1 MIRRV
6 LGLLCLCG
14 PVALWAQTQPIPVG
28 QVAAEEYQSIE
39 AVRLREGALLDA
51 QEAEC
56 YQRFAVND
64 CLKKVKSRRIALMA
78 DLKRQEN
85 QIHARERRLQ
95 GAEALERANQKALDR
110 QQKQQESQ
118 AGDGALR
125 TQEKLQAQQEKQA
138 EHAAR
143 AASDLAPVS
152 PGAPAGPTPEEQA
165 QSRTRYES
173 KQANAEKKRL
183 EMGKRLAE
191 KSGKPAKPLP
201 VPP

>member
-14 PVALWAQTQPIPVG
+14 PVVLWAQAQPIPVG
-28 QVAAEEYQSIE
+28 QVAAEEYPSIE

-51 QEAEC
+51 QEADC

-95 GAEALERANQKALDR
+95 GAEALQRANQKALDR
-110 QQKQQESQ
+110 QQKQQERQ
-118 AGDGALR
+118 AGDDALR

-143 AASDLAPVS
+143 AASDLATVS
-152 PGAPAGPTPEEQA
+152 PGAPEGPTPEEQA
-165 QSRTRYES
+165 QSRARYES

-183 EMGKRLAE
+183 EMAKRLAE

>member
-14 PVALWAQTQPIPVG
+14 PVVLLAQTQPIPVG

-51 QEAEC
+51 QEADC

-152 PGAPAGPTPEEQA
+152 PGAPEGPTPEEQA
-165 QSRTRYES
+165 QSRARYES

-183 EMGKRLAE
+183 EMAKRLAE
-191 KSGKPAKPLP
+191 KSGKSAKPLP